1 MRSSKPSGARSR
13 CSPNFRPPDASSSP
27 VRTIPAQTTTLTT
40 TEAVALGVLAEGERS
55 GYDLSKRV
63 GASVGHIWSPAK
75 SQLYAILPRLVDA
88 GLARRR
94 TVRQETRPDKQL
106 YTLTPAGKRA
116 VRGWLE
122 HTEPRS
128 FDELMLK
135 VFFAKLVSRA
145 ALLAQLEHAREE
157 QLEALEEYRA
167 IERNIS
173 GKPASRYGYLTLR
186 YGLELMPCR
195 VQWIERAL
203 KELSR

>member
-1 MRSSKPSGARSR
+1 M
-13 CSPNFRPPDASSSP
+13 
-27 VRTIPAQTTTLTT
+27 RTIPAQTTTLTT

-55 GYDLSKRV
+55 GYDLLKRV
-63 GASVGHIWSPAK
+63 EASVGHIWSPAK

-116 VRGWLE
+116 VRSWLE

-135 VFFAKLVSRA
+135 VFFAKLVPRA
-145 ALLAQLEHAREE
+145 ALLAQLERAREE

-173 GKPASRYGYLTLR
+173 GKPASRYGYLDPPLRPRADAVPRAVDRASIEGAVAVIGAILATLLV
-186 YGLELMPCR
+186 GL
-195 VQWIERAL
+195 RAVVCA
-203 KELSR
+203 RGNGR